1 MMAKRSTLATLPE
14 DIRHAFERKLAENGF
29 ANYTELTQWLHEQGY
44 EVSRSAVHRYGQQ
57 VERRYAS
64 IKASTEAARLIAEG
78 ANDEGDT
85 RSEALMALVQTELFD
100 ALVAIGEV
108 PDEDLSPMQRFDM
121 MSEGARRMASFISAG
136 TRLKEYQAKV
146 KAKVAAAADDVAK
159 QARKSGLSDEAAEA
173 IRKQILGIAS

>member
-1 MMAKRSTLATLPE
+1 MMAKRSTLATLPA

-85 RSEALMALVQTELFD
+85 RAEALMALVQTELFD
-100 ALVAIGEV
+100 A
-108 PDEDLSPMQRFDM
+108 DLSPMQRFDM
-121 MSEGARRMASFISAG
+121 MSEGARRMAGFISAG

-159 QARKSGLSDEAAEA
+159 QARKGGLSDEAAEA